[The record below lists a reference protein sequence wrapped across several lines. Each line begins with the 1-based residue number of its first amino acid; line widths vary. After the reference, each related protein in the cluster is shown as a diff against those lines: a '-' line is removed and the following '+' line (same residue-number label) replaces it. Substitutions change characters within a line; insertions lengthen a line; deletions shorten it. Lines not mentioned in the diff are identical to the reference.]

1 MKFKLSLLFLLLF
14 TTGQINAG
22 GDPEVPTQEE
32 WAQAMLSAV
41 GSSGPR
47 LNQMIRALAAYCG
60 SSADNYFNGLDGNC
74 DGLYNAG
81 LNGNGTVIRR
91 VLRRLRPREVVQSAR
106 TSAEIVATQQANIAT
121 RMAQVRNG
129 VGNSFAGLSLENQG
143 EILPFGLLTYLDEG
157 DSNVDG
163 LSSPWGF
170 FINGQIS
177 SGDFKYAD
185 AQDEGFDFDTNGL
198 TAGIDYRFNDK
209 TVAGL
214 AIGYANFDSDIAE
227 DAQMQ
232 STSLTYSAYGSFNFN
247 ENYYIDVR
255 ASSGNPEFEQNR
267 LINFIIDGEQ
277 TDRMALGETDG
288 SQQSFILSTGYQFN
302 NKGWQFTPSAS
313 YEYSKSKVDAFVESQ
328 AGAWNV
334 GYSEQNFKT
343 SRLTLGFQV
352 NKAMSLKNGVLIP
365 SMGYSYINESQN
377 GDDFIKMRVSGMP
390 PGEFFLVETGFNDEN
405 YSSVNLG
412 LAFVSSGGKQAFI
425 QYSEVFGWDG
435 FDRGTLSLGARFEF

>member
-157 DSNVDG
+157 DSNDAG

-170 FINGQIS
+170 FINGQNS

-185 AQDEGFDFDTNGL
+185 EDLCHFA
-198 TAGIDYRFNDK
+198 K
-209 TVAGL
+209 TVTIWAEK
-214 AIGYANFDSDIAE
+214 AAN
-227 DAQMQ
+227 
-232 STSLTYSAYGSFNFN
+232 
-247 ENYYIDVR
+247 
-255 ASSGNPEFEQNR
+255 SG
-267 LINFIIDGEQ
+267 
-277 TDRMALGETDG
+277 
-288 SQQSFILSTGYQFN
+288 
-302 NKGWQFTPSAS
+302 
-313 YEYSKSKVDAFVESQ
+313 
-328 AGAWNV
+328 
-334 GYSEQNFKT
+334 
-343 SRLTLGFQV
+343 
-352 NKAMSLKNGVLIP
+352 
-365 SMGYSYINESQN
+365 
-377 GDDFIKMRVSGMP
+377 
-390 PGEFFLVETGFNDEN
+390 
-405 YSSVNLG
+405 
-412 LAFVSSGGKQAFI
+412 
-425 QYSEVFGWDG
+425 
-435 FDRGTLSLGARFEF
+435 